1 MAKLFSGCTSAMF
14 FVLLALAA
22 CIMPTSAPTLQT
34 VYVHQATSTAFD
46 LNSGLRLSV
55 SFTCQMIVEC
65 MMLTYDSFG
74 CCIPFIVKLLIHSVN
89 NLMKHLLRA
98 AQVRFSKVINTCL
111 YYCLPDLC
119 IYIFI
124 IVLF

>member
-1 MAKLFSGCTSAMF
+1 MSSSDSQSHNQETTGLIPANTFTNHSLPSIPNKFCNTTAMAKHFSDSTSAML
-14 FVLLALAA
+14 FVLLVLAA
-22 CIMPTSAPTLQT
+22 CIMPTSSPTLQT

-74 CCIPFIVKLLIHSVN
+74 CCIPF
-89 NLMKHLLRA
+89 
-98 AQVRFSKVINTCL
+98 
-111 YYCLPDLC
+111 YC
-119 IYIFI
+119 
-124 IVLF
+124 